1 MMSSTFETEQ
11 QLMRGFKNFSRGSCL
26 VALEAFVC
34 IGIII
39 VPVELFEL
47 FSAEESYV
55 VRT

>member
-1 MMSSTFETEQ
+1 
-11 QLMRGFKNFSRGSCL
+11 MRGFKNFSRGSCL

>member
-11 QLMRGFKNFSRGSCL
+11 QLMRGFINFSRGSCL

-34 IGIII
+34 IEIII